1 MATIH
6 EPVTL
11 ASCGI
16 NVDAWN
22 GMLDWGKSI
31 IEAATCYEND
41 PLTTEFDTN
50 IVRTLDRP
58 INEHGGQF
66 KRMPDEVTALSCR

>member
-6 EPVTL
+6 EPATI

-16 NVDAWN
+16 NLDAWN

-31 IEAATCYEND
+31 IEAATRYVTD

-50 IVRTLDRP
+50 NVRALDRL
-58 INEHGGQF
+58 INEHGVQL
-66 KRMPDEVTALSCR
+66 KRMPDEVTALSCQ